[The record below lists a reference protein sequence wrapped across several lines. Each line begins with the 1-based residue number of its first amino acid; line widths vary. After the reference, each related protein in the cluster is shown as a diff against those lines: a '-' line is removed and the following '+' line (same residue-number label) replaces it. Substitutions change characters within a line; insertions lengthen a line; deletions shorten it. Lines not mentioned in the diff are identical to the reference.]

1 MWICLLILSIVF
13 VTVPLF
19 ISLITDFLDK
29 NEIELSWLSKESVTT
44 YIATFAAFIV
54 NLTLIPYCIYF
65 MSLMEDWKVCLYILD
80 AVTALCVLKFFV
92 DVMKSESALVNVARN
107 ITVHLVALFLG
118 DLLSREIQSFENEI
132 H

>member
-65 MSLMEDWKVCLYILD
+65 MSLMEDWK
-80 AVTALCVLKFFV
+80 T
-92 DVMKSESALVNVARN
+92 KSERQAAWLNRYFIFMLLNSLLLPLTSMTT
-107 ITVHLVALFLG
+107 IKSLLQDIG
-118 DLLSREIQSFENEI
+118 DE
-132 H
+132 